1 MYTYKRMY
9 TYLHTY
15 MYVYISARLSLILK
29 CLQMYVG
36 YIYTRAAN
44 VHCNLNILD
53 IYIYSTGT

>member
-1 MYTYKRMY
+1 MY